1 MYNTMTPKYNKHI
14 FICTNERP
22 VDSSKGDCTR
32 CGGDDIQLKFVE
44 LINQHGL
51 KGVIRANKSGCL
63 NACEM
68 GATVVIYP
76 DNIWYTRVTPD
87 DVEEIFKISILNDG
101 IIERLAATEKTWE
114 ELQGIRNRNDKK

>member
-22 VDSSKGDCTR
+22 ADSPKSDCTR
-32 CGGDDIQLKFVE
+32 CGGYDIQLKFVE

-63 NACEM
+63 DACEM

-101 IIERLAATEKTWE
+101 IIERLAATEKTWG
-114 ELQGIRNRNDKK
+114 ELQGIRNRNDKE